1 MILKNGSRFELSIAI
16 GKSRKETRWK
26 NIVITWQEL
35 VNRLSETVKT
45 YETYNDYISMKKDEQ
60 AQIKD
65 VGGFVGG
72 ELRNGT
78 RKNEFVKNRSIVT
91 LDIDYGTPDLWN
103 DIESLTTYAL
113 VAYGTHKY
121 TEKTPRIRLVIP
133 LNRKVSPEEY
143 EAIAR
148 KLASEIGMDY
158 FDDTTYEPARLMFWP
173 STPKDINYF
182 YRVLDNPILDADSV
196 LAKYPDWKDT
206 SYWPESSRSEKVRA
220 KTADKQGDPLEKE
233 GLIGAFCRTYS
244 IQEAIEK
251 FIPNEY
257 VEAGKGRYTYVK
269 GSTYGGLVIY
279 QDKFAY
285 SNHSTDPTGGMLCNA
300 FDLVR
305 IHKFHDEDAE
315 AKEGTPVNKL
325 PSWNMMMDLVRTDK
339 EVRVTIAKERQS
351 EAAKEFAPQDEE
363 ITPEEELDTKWME
376 NLTVGKNGIIETTR
390 NNLILILKNDPRLN
404 GLGKL
409 NLFNGR
415 YIVTSKLPW
424 VRNSECWTDVDDAG
438 LMWYV
443 EEAYSIEGK
452 QKILDAKN
460 LVFNERAYH
469 PVKEYLNSLKWDG
482 KPRVESLFCDYLGA
496 DRNEY
501 TYEITRKTL
510 AAAVARIFN
519 PGCKFDFMLTLVGPQ
534 GIGKSMLLAR
544 LGGEW
549 FSDTL
554 TDVKG
559 KESYEALDGVWIM
572 EMGEL
577 TALKRSER
585 ETIKQYISK
594 QVDTYRKAYERNVT
608 VNKRQCIFIGTTN
621 DNEFLNDS
629 TGGRRFWVI
638 DTHIE
643 QRVKKVWDDFTDEE
657 RDQVW
662 AEAVQIYRKGESIN
676 GLSDETLK
684 MAQDLQ
690 QSHSEDNDMLGLI
703 EVYLNTPIPSNWDK
717 LSIPERTQWINATD
731 EFRDT
736 SNKDDLKV
744 RTRISAIEV
753 WCECLQQNKA
763 LITKAKSREINE
775 CLSRISGWESTKGTK
790 KFGPYGVQ
798 RGFIKKGNI

>member
-1 MILKNGSRFELSIAI
+1 M
-16 GKSRKETRWK
+16 
-26 NIVITWQEL
+26 
-35 VNRLSETVKT
+35 
-45 YETYNDYISMKKDEQ
+45 
-60 AQIKD
+60 
-65 VGGFVGG
+65 
-72 ELRNGT
+72 
-78 RKNEFVKNRSIVT
+78 
-91 LDIDYGTPDLWN
+91 
-103 DIESLTTYAL
+103 
-113 VAYGTHKY
+113 
-121 TEKTPRIRLVIP
+121 
-133 LNRKVSPEEY
+133 
-143 EAIAR
+143 
-148 KLASEIGMDY
+148 
-158 FDDTTYEPARLMFWP
+158 
-173 STPKDINYF
+173 
-182 YRVLDNPILDADSV
+182 
-196 LAKYPDWKDT
+196 
-206 SYWPESSRSEKVRA
+206 
-220 KTADKQGDPLEKE
+220 
-233 GLIGAFCRTYS
+233 
-244 IQEAIEK
+244 
-251 FIPNEY
+251 
-257 VEAGKGRYTYVK
+257 
-269 GSTYGGLVIY
+269 
-279 QDKFAY
+279 
-285 SNHSTDPTGGMLCNA
+285 
-300 FDLVR
+300 
-305 IHKFHDEDAE
+305 
-315 AKEGTPVNKL
+315 
-325 PSWNMMMDLVRTDK
+325 
-339 EVRVTIAKERQS
+339 
-351 EAAKEFAPQDEE
+351 
-363 ITPEEELDTKWME
+363 
-376 NLTVGKNGIIETTR
+376 
-390 NNLILILKNDPRLN
+390 
-404 GLGKL
+404 
-409 NLFNGR
+409 
-415 YIVTSKLPW
+415 PW

-676 GLSDETLK
+676 GLSDETLR

-775 CLSRISGWESTKGTK
+775 CLSRISGWESTKGPK
-790 KFGPYGVQ
+790 KYGPYGLQ
-798 RGFIKKGNI
+798 RGYIRKVTN

>member
-376 NLTVGKNGIIETTR
+376 SLTVGKNGIIETTR

-676 GLSDETLK
+676 GLSDETLR

-736 SNKDDLKV
+736 SNKDDLKA